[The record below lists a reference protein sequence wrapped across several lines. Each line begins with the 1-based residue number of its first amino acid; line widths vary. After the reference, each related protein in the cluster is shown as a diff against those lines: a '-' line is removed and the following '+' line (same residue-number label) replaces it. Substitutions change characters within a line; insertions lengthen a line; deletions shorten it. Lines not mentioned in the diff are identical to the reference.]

1 MSERDSVDEHV
12 RRWRAELPDLDPH
25 IEGAVTRMQMLVRH
39 WRQAK
44 QSALAAVG
52 LQAYEFETLHA
63 LVGQGTP
70 YRAGP
75 SQLAGVLMMSPAAMT
90 GRLDVLERRGWLR
103 RLPSPTDRRKVVVEL
118 TEAGRETWDTAMK
131 ELGVEEDRVLGA
143 LSPAERRQ
151 LANLLRRMLLRVER
165 P

>member
-1 MSERDSVDEHV
+1 
-12 RRWRAELPDLDPH
+12 
-25 IEGAVTRMQMLVRH
+25 
-39 WRQAK
+39 
-44 QSALAAVG
+44 
-52 LQAYEFETLHA
+52 
-63 LVGQGTP
+63 
-70 YRAGP
+70 
-75 SQLAGVLMMSPAAMT
+75 VLMMSPAAMT